1 MDFSTGCDMTMPW
14 RVDMGMGEEC
24 VAACPMNMHEL
35 PWEMRCEWNDYCDVQ
50 FNEEELIY

>member
-14 RVDMGMGEEC
+14 KVDMGMGEEC

-50 FNEEELIY
+50 FNEQSGIY